1 MKAKPTRSPRPLLN
15 WVLCRGRE
23 ILACQVA
30 RTGDQYRVSVE
41 QNGRKRRLYV
51 RVFGGSLSAFERH
64 AAIVASLRHEGWTS
78 IAYG

>member
-1 MKAKPTRSPRPLLN
+1 MKAKPTRSRRPLLN

-30 RTGDQYRVSVE
+30 RTGDRYRVSVQ
-41 QNGRKRRLYV
+41 QNGRKGRLYV
-51 RVFGGSLSAFERH
+51 RVFDGSLNAFERH
-64 AAIVASLRHEGWTS
+64 AAIVAGLRHAGWTS